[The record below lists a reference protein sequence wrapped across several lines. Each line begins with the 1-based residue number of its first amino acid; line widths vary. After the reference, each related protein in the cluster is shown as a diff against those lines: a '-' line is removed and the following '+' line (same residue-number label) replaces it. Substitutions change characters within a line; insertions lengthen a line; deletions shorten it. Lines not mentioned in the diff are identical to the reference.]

1 MEILIRTVQ
10 FIIALSILIGIHEFG
25 HFIVAR
31 LFKIRVDKFYIFF
44 DPWFSIAKWKWGE
57 TEYGIGWLPLG
68 GYCKIS
74 GMIDESMDKEQL
86 AQEPK
91 PYEFRSKPAWQRLCV
106 SAAGVVMNILLA
118 VAIYSTVSYIY
129 GEQYIA
135 NEDVEWG
142 SNFNQAGE
150 ELGFVDGDKIL
161 TIDGESIERYADI
174 LPLLIIT
181 DRDREV
187 VVERDGEAQTINIAM
202 DRLIELRADKAIY
215 SDLLTPISPYVIDSV
230 IYESS
235 IELLEKGDQII
246 AYRGEKIIDMYALI
260 DSIRQDAGGVA
271 PVSILRGGKSINLD
285 IPVHFDG
292 RIGVMTGNSIPTRV
306 SNYSLLGSIPAG
318 FVRTGKTIS
327 SYWSQLAMIVKPET
341 KLYKEVGGFVAIA
354 GIFST
359 QWNWLDFWL
368 KVAYFSVMLAVINIL
383 PIPALD
389 GGHVLFTL
397 WEIITGRKPS
407 DKFLE
412 ITQFIGMILIIA
424 LFVFANGSDMF
435 RLFK

>member
-1 MEILIRTVQ
+1 
-10 FIIALSILIGIHEFG
+10 
-25 HFIVAR
+25 
-31 LFKIRVDKFYIFF
+31 
-44 DPWFSIAKWKWGE
+44 
-57 TEYGIGWLPLG
+57 
-68 GYCKIS
+68 
-74 GMIDESMDKEQL
+74 MDKEQL

-91 PYEFRSKPAWQRLCV
+91 PYEYRSKPAWQRLCV
-106 SAAGVVMNILLA
+106 SIAGVVMNILLA

-129 GEQYIA
+129 GEEYIA
-135 NEDVEWG
+135 NEDIEWG
-142 SNFNQAGE
+142 SNFNEAGE

-161 TIDGESIERYADI
+161 TIDGEEVERYADI

-187 VVERDGEAQTINIAM
+187 VVERGGVSHKLILPMEELIA
-202 DRLIELRADKAIY
+202 LRANKEQY
-215 SDLLTPISPYVIDSV
+215 VGLLSPRAPYIIDSV

-235 IELLEKGDQII
+235 VGLLEKGDQIV
-246 AYRGEKIIDMYALI
+246 AYNNHDIIDMRTLI
-260 DSIRQDAGGVA
+260 DSIKLNAGASANITV
-271 PVSILRGGKSINLD
+271 LRGAESFDID
-285 IPVHFDG
+285 IPVHEDG
-292 RIGVMTGNSIPTRV
+292 RIGVITKNPITTR
-306 SNYSLLGSIPAG
+306 SSSYSLLEAVPAG

-327 SYWSQLAMIVKPET
+327 SYWAQLSMIVKPET

-354 GIFST
+354 GIFAT
-359 QWNWLDFWL
+359 EWNWLDFWL
-368 KVAYFSVMLAVINIL
+368 KVAYFSVMLGVINIL

-397 WEIITGRKPS
+397 WEMITGRKPS

-424 LFVFANGSDMF
+424 LFLFANGSDIF

>member
-68 GYCKIS
+68 GYCKIA
-74 GMIDESMDKEQL
+74 GMVDESMDKEQL

-106 SAAGVVMNILLA
+106 SIAGVVMNVLLA
-118 VAIYSTVSYIY
+118 VAIYTTAIYMY
-129 GEQYIA
+129 GEQYVA
-135 NEDVEWG
+135 NEDIEWG

-150 ELGFVDGDKIL
+150 ELGFVDGDKIIS
-161 TIDGESIERYADI
+161 IDNEIVDRYLDI
-174 LPLLIIT
+174 LPKLIIT

-187 VVERDGEAQTINIAM
+187 KVERAGEVVELTLPM
-202 DRLIELRADKAIY
+202 SKLIELRSNKEQYAE
-215 SDLLTPISPYVIDSV
+215 LLTPRIPYIIDSMV
-230 IYESS
+230 SETS
-235 IELLEKGDQII
+235 INLLKKSDQII
-246 AYRGEKIIDMYALI
+246 AYRGRYILDSQPLI
-260 DSIRQDAGGVA
+260 DSIKQDAGAVA
-271 PVSILRGGKSINLD
+271 PISLLRGADTLHID
-285 IPVHFDG
+285 IPVQYDG
-292 RIGVMTGNSIPTRV
+292 RIGVIVKNSVPTRT
-306 SNYSLLGSIPAG
+306 SSYSLMASIPAG

-327 SYWSQLAMIVKPET
+327 SYWSQLSMIVKPET

-354 GIFST
+354 NIFGT
-359 QWNWLDFWL
+359 DWNWLDFWL
-368 KVAYFSVMLAVINIL
+368 KVAFFSVMLAVVNIL

-412 ITQFIGMILIIA
+412 VTQFIGMILIIS
-424 LFVFANGSDMF
+424 LFLFANGSDIF

>member
-44 DPWFSIAKWKWGE
+44 DPWFSLAKWKWGE

-74 GMIDESMDKEQL
+74 GMVDESMDKEQL

-91 PYEFRSKPAWQRLCV
+91 PYEYRSKPAWQRLCV
-106 SAAGVVMNILLA
+106 SVAGVVMNILLA

-129 GEQYIA
+129 GEEYIA
-135 NEDVEWG
+135 NEDIEWG
-142 SNFNQAGE
+142 SNFNEAGE
-150 ELGFVDGDKIL
+150 QLGFVDGDKIL
-161 TIDGESIERYADI
+161 TIDGEKVERYVDI

-187 VVERDGEAQTINIAM
+187 VVERGGVSHKLILPMEELIA
-202 DRLIELRADKAIY
+202 LRANKEQYAG
-215 SDLLTPISPYVIDSV
+215 LLSPRAPYIIDSV

-235 IELLEKGDQII
+235 IGLLEKGDQIV
-246 AYRGEKIIDMYALI
+246 AYNNHDIVDMRTLI
-260 DSIRQDAGGVA
+260 DSIKLNAGGCANITVK
-271 PVSILRGGKSINLD
+271 RGVQSLD
-285 IPVHFDG
+285 IEIPVHDDG
-292 RIGVMTGNSIPTRV
+292 RIGVITKNPIKTR
-306 SNYSLLGSIPAG
+306 SSSYSLLGAVPAG

-327 SYWSQLAMIVKPET
+327 SYWSQLSMIVKPET

-354 GIFST
+354 GIFAT
-359 QWNWLDFWL
+359 EWNWLDFWL
-368 KVAYFSVMLAVINIL
+368 KVAYFSVMLGVINIL

-397 WEIITGRKPS
+397 WEMITGRKPS

-424 LFVFANGSDMF
+424 LFLFANGSDIF
-435 RLFK
+435 RLFR